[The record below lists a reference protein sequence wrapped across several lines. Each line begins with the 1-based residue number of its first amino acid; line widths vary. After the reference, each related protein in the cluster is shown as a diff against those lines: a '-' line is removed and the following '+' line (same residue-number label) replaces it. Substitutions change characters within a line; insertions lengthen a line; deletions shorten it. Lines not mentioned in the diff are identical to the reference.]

1 MGEWKTALSIRVRQS
16 LKDDLQKIA
25 DREYRKLGNLG
36 ELLMEWS
43 YEQLTTAGS
52 TEKLL
57 KRKVRSLHK
66 GRNNREI
73 PETSGK
79 AGIEKWASGRH

>member
-1 MGEWKTALSIRVRQS
+1 MGEWKTALSIRVRRS

-43 YEQLTTAGS
+43 YEQLVAAGS

-57 KRKVRSLHK
+57 KYKMPAPNRSRRDRRKSPTSPSLE
-66 GRNNREI
+66 R
-73 PETSGK
+73 
-79 AGIEKWASGRH
+79 IEDTHRD

>member
-43 YEQLTTAGS
+43 YEQLIAAGS
-52 TEKLL
+52 TERLL
-57 KRKVRSLHK
+57 KFKVR
-66 GRNNREI
+66 R
-73 PETSGK
+73 SGSK
-79 AGIEKWASGRH
+79 PP

>member
-1 MGEWKTALSIRVRQS
+1 MGEWKTALSIRVRRS

-36 ELLMEWS
+36 ELLVEWS
-43 YEQLTTAGS
+43 YEQLIAAGS

-57 KRKVRSLHK
+57 KYKMPVPNRSRRDRRKSPTSPSLE
-66 GRNNREI
+66 R
-73 PETSGK
+73 
-79 AGIEKWASGRH
+79 IEDTHRD

>member
-1 MGEWKTALSIRVRQS
+1 MGEWKTALSIRVRRS

-43 YEQLTTAGS
+43 YEQLKAAGS

-57 KRKVRSLHK
+57 KFKVRSAK
-66 GRNNREI
+66 GR
-73 PETSGK
+73 TQ
-79 AGIEKWASGRH
+79 

>member
-1 MGEWKTALSIRVRQS
+1 MGERKTALSIRVRRS

-43 YEQLTTAGS
+43 YEQLVAAGS
-52 TEKLL
+52 TEALL
-57 KRKVRSLHK
+57 RGRKY
-66 GRNNREI
+66 GRMESTTEFGGSATTAR
-73 PETSGK
+73 
-79 AGIEKWASGRH
+79 GIRGGGGSR

>member
-1 MGEWKTALSIRVRQS
+1 MGEWKTVLSLRVRQS

-43 YEQLTTAGS
+43 YEQLVAAGS

-57 KRKVRSLHK
+57 KYKMPVPNRSRRDSRKPALER
-66 GRNNREI
+66 
-73 PETSGK
+73 
-79 AGIEKWASGRH
+79 IEDTHRD

>member
-1 MGEWKTALSIRVRQS
+1 MGEWKIALSIRVRQA
-16 LKDDLQKIA
+16 LKDDLQRIA

-57 KRKVRSLHK
+57 TRKVRSSARDPK
-66 GRNNREI
+66 Q
-73 PETSGK
+73 P
-79 AGIEKWASGRH
+79 

>member
-1 MGEWKTALSIRVRQS
+1 MGEWKTALSLRVCQS

-43 YEQLTTAGS
+43 YEQLTAAGS
-52 TEKLL
+52 TAKLL
-57 KRKVRSLHK
+57 KRKVRSSAPGSK
-66 GRNNREI
+66 Q
-73 PETSGK
+73 P
-79 AGIEKWASGRH
+79 

>member
-16 LKDDLQKIA
+16 LKDDLQKVA

-43 YEQLTTAGS
+43 YEQLTAAGS
-52 TEKLL
+52 TDRLL
-57 KRKVRSLHK
+57 KCKVPVK
-66 GRNNREI
+66 GRNWRKRNKFTVSPGPRSDEDTHRE
-73 PETSGK
+73 
-79 AGIEKWASGRH
+79 

>member
-1 MGEWKTALSIRVRQS
+1 MGEWKTALSIRVRRS

-43 YEQLTTAGS
+43 YEQLVAAGS
-52 TEKLL
+52 TDALL
-57 KRKVRSLHK
+57 KYKMPVPYRGRRDSRKSATNPALER
-66 GRNNREI
+66 
-73 PETSGK
+73 
-79 AGIEKWASGRH
+79 IEDAHRD

>member
-1 MGEWKTALSIRVRQS
+1 MGQWKTALSIRVRQS

-43 YEQLTTAGS
+43 YEQLVAAGS

-57 KRKVRSLHK
+57 KYKMPAPNRSHRDSRKLA
-66 GRNNREI
+66 
-73 PETSGK
+73 TSP
-79 AGIEKWASGRH
+79 ALERIEDTHRD

>member
-1 MGEWKTALSIRVRQS
+1 MGEWKTAFSIRVRQS

-25 DREYRKLGNLG
+25 EREYRKLGNLG

-43 YEQLTTAGS
+43 YEQLLAAGS

-57 KRKVRSLHK
+57 RYKMPVANRNRRDSRKSTTNPVLER
-66 GRNNREI
+66 
-73 PETSGK
+73 
-79 AGIEKWASGRH
+79 IEDTHRD

>member
-1 MGEWKTALSIRVRQS
+1 MGEWKTALSIRVRRS

-43 YEQLTTAGS
+43 YEQLVAAGS
-52 TEKLL
+52 TERLL
-57 KRKVRSLHK
+57 KCKVALR
-66 GRNNREI
+66 GRGRRDR
-73 PETSGK
+73 GK
-79 AGIEKWASGRH
+79 AATSPSV

>member
-1 MGEWKTALSIRVRQS
+1 MGEWKTALSIRVRRS

-43 YEQLTTAGS
+43 YEQLKAVGS
-52 TEKLL
+52 TERLL
-57 KRKVRSLHK
+57 KFAIRKKQGLR
-66 GRNNREI
+66 
-73 PETSGK
+73 
-79 AGIEKWASGRH
+79 

>member
-36 ELLMEWS
+36 ELLMEWAF
-43 YEQLTTAGS
+43 EQLKVAGS
-52 TEKLL
+52 SERLL
-57 KRKVRSLHK
+57 RSKVSPRAPRRDRSQD
-66 GRNNREI
+66 
-73 PETSGK
+73 S
-79 AGIEKWASGRH
+79 

>member
-16 LKDDLQKIA
+16 LKDDLQRIA

-43 YEQLTTAGS
+43 YEQLTAAGS

-57 KRKVRSLHK
+57 KRKVHSSARDPK
-66 GRNNREI
+66 Q
-73 PETSGK
+73 P
-79 AGIEKWASGRH
+79 